1 MALIFAA
8 LIPAAAAAASAPKA
22 SGDGP
27 FWTGRPDA
35 AGFARMEEARIER
48 AKQAVAKVLAVKGKR
63 TIENT
68 LRPYDDAFLELDAAG
83 SQASLIENVHPDS
96 ATRTTAEE
104 ISRKVAAY
112 GSELALNRAL
122 YDALAAVDLTG
133 ADAETRFYVEKDLRD
148 FRLAGVDKDDATR
161 KKIQSLREEL
171 VKIGQEFDR
180 NIRDDVRTVTAT
192 PAELDGLPADYI
204 ASHKPG
210 PDGKVS
216 INTTYPDYI
225 PVMSYAKSEDLRKR
239 LFMEYQNRAYPKN
252 VEVLNRLIATRHELA
267 LLLGYPDWADYVT
280 ANKMVGSAKNVRT
293 FIDKIV
299 AASGTKAEKDYEVL
313 LGRKR
318 RDVAGATAVNLWEQS
333 YWSDM
338 VKRTEYDFDAQAV
351 RPYFAYPKVKQGILD
366 LTSTL
371 FGVSFKRVDAP
382 VWHPAVECYEM
393 YEGGKLTG
401 RFYLDMH
408 PRANKYNHAAQ
419 FDVRTGVAGRQI
431 PEATLVCNFPGGT
444 AGDPGLMEHDD
455 VETFLHEFGH
465 LLHTLFAGGHKWVG
479 IGGIRTEH
487 DFVEAPS
494 QMLEEWAWDPV
505 TLATFAKHH
514 QTGEAIPATLVKQM
528 KQANEFGKGIQ
539 VRRQMVYADLSLS
552 IYDQDPKAVDPT
564 AMMKSLV
571 EKYQPFPFVDGTH
584 FECAFGHLD
593 GYSAV
598 YYTYMWSLV
607 IAKDMF
613 SQFDPNHMLDPTTAI
628 RYRKTVLA
636 PGGSKPAAKLVEDFL
651 GRPFSFDAYERWLN
665 REEEAKATMKQAS
678 P

>member
-1 MALIFAA
+1 MALILAA
-8 LIPAAAAAASAPKA
+8 LIPAGASAASKTA
-22 SGDGP
+22 GDGP
-27 FWTGRPDA
+27 FWAGRPDA
-35 AGFARMEEARIER
+35 AGFARMQDARLER

-63 TIENT
+63 TVENT
-68 LRPYDDAFLELDAAG
+68 LRPYDDASLELDAAG
-83 SQASLIENVHPDS
+83 AQASLIENVSPDS
-96 ATRTTAEE
+96 ATRAAAEE
-104 ISRKVAAY
+104 VSRKVSAY
-112 GSELALNRAL
+112 ASELSLNRGL
-122 YDALAAVDLTG
+122 FDAVAAIDLTG
-133 ADAETRFYVEKDLRD
+133 ADDETRFYVERELRD
-148 FRLAGVDKDDATR
+148 FRLAGVDKDEATR
-161 KKIQSLREEL
+161 KQIQALREEL

-204 ASHKPG
+204 AAHKPG
-210 PDGKVS
+210 ADGKVT

-225 PVMSYAKSEDLRKR
+225 PVMSYAKSDDLRKR

-252 VEVLNRLIATRHELA
+252 EEVLNHLFAKRHELA
-267 LLLGYPDWADYVT
+267 TLLGYPDWADYIT
-280 ANKMVGSAKNVRT
+280 ANKMVGSAKNVRD

-299 AASGTKAEKDYEVL
+299 TASGPKAQQDYEVL
-313 LGRKR
+313 LARKR
-318 RDVAGATAVNLWEQS
+318 RDVPAAQTVNFWEQG

-338 VKRTEYDFDAQAV
+338 VKRSDYDFDAQSV

-366 LTSTL
+366 VTSKL
-371 FGVSFKRVDAP
+371 FGVTFKRVDVP
-382 VWHPAVECYEM
+382 VWHPSVECYEM
-393 YEGGKLTG
+393 YEDGKLAG

-465 LLHTLFAGGHKWVG
+465 LLHTLFAGGHRWVG

-505 TLATFAKHH
+505 TLATFAKHY
-514 QTGEAIPATLVKQM
+514 QTGEPIPAALVKQM
-528 KQANEFGKGIQ
+528 KRANEFGKGIQ

-552 IYDQDPKAVDPT
+552 VYDQDPSKVDAT
-564 AMMKSLV
+564 ALMKTLV
-571 EKYQPFPFVDGTH
+571 GKYQPFPFVDGTH

-613 SQFDPNHMLDPTTAI
+613 SQFNTNDMLNPTTAV

-651 GRPFSFDAYERWLN
+651 GRPFSFDSYEKWLN
-665 REEEAKATMKQAS
+665 QEDEAKSTMKQAS